1 MVNITDF
8 NDRCLY
14 SFHQLTITG
23 VFLSYQNQ
31 QILTGS
37 DSLSINKVLRNTYT
51 LLAMTLTFSA
61 VTAGIA
67 MMLDFGPMAGLGLS
81 LLAFALVFVVIKTAD
96 TAAGLFWVFAF
107 TGVMG
112 ASIGPMLNRYAAMPN
127 GSEVIMQAFGA
138 TALIF
143 FSLSAYTLTSK
154 KDFSFMGNFLFVGLV
169 MAVIASLANIFFQI
183 PALQLAVSS
192 VVVLLMSGFILYD
205 TSRIIQ
211 GGETN
216 YIRATVSLYLN
227 IFNLFTSLLSLL
239 GFMNSDD

>member
-1 MVNITDF
+1 M
-8 NDRCLY
+8 
-14 SFHQLTITG
+14 
-23 VFLSYQNQ
+23 SYQNQ
-31 QILTGS
+31 QVMTGA
-37 DSLSINKVLRNTYT
+37 DSVSINKVLRNTYM

-61 VTAGIA
+61 VTASIA
-67 MMLDFGPMAGLGLS
+67 MALDFGPMLGLGLS
-81 LLAFALVFVVIKTAD
+81 ILALVLVFVVIKTAD
-96 TAAGLFWVFAF
+96 SAAGLFWVFAF

-112 ASIGPMLNRYAAMPN
+112 ASIGPMLNRYAGMPN
-127 GSEVIMQAFGA
+127 GPEIIMQAFAA

-154 KDFSFMGNFLFVGLV
+154 KDFSFMGNFLFVGLIMV
-169 MAVIASLANIFFQI
+169 VVAAIANIFFQI
-183 PALQLAVSS
+183 PALQLSISA
-192 VVVLLMSGFILYD
+192 VVVLLMSGFILFD
-205 TSRIIQ
+205 TSRIVQ